1 MYGRQ
6 VLQRYCQRNHW
17 PTHRTT
23 CKLCSA
29 ELRDKALFKDP
40 PPKEDCPICFLPMPM
55 QLISCMSLPPAT
67 ISSIPIY
74 DFAIANKELA
84 SQGMEV
90 YYSCCGKSIC
100 GGCVHSFLLS
110 GNLGKCPHCKS
121 DLSAKTNADVLKEV
135 MNRVA
140 ANDPASIVRLAH
152 YYRHGLE
159 GFRQDWT
166 KSMELY
172 AMAADLGFKNAHYN
186 LGSIYEEGGDLKKAK
201 LHLEAA
207 AMAGHEGA
215 RYKLGILESNL
226 GNMELA
232 VKHWTIAASGGEE
245 ISMLMLI
252 TLFKQGFV
260 NRESVNSTLAAYNDC
275 CEEMRSKAGDAH
287 INMRR
292 IEFIEE

>member
-1 MYGRQ
+1 
-6 VLQRYCQRNHW
+6 
-17 PTHRTT
+17 
-23 CKLCSA
+23 
-29 ELRDKALFKDP
+29 
-40 PPKEDCPICFLPMPM
+40 
-55 QLISCMSLPPAT
+55 MSLPPAT
-67 ISSIPIY
+67 ISSVPIY
-74 DFAIANKELA
+74 DFAIANKVLA

-121 DLSAKTNADVLKEV
+121 ELSAKTNADVLKEV
-135 MNRVA
+135 INRVA
-140 ANDPASIVRLAH
+140 ANDPASIDRLAH

-159 GFRQDWT
+159 GFQQDRTKAIELFT
-166 KSMELY
+166 KSTEL
-172 AMAADLGFKNAHYN
+172 GWSNAHYN

-201 LHLEAA
+201 FHFKAA

-226 GNMELA
+226 GNMERA
-232 VKHWTIAASGGEE
+232 VKHCMIAASAGG
-245 ISMLMLI
+245 SHAMQMLI

-275 CEEMRSKAGDAH
+275 CVEMRSKARDAF
-287 INMRR
+287 INIRR